1 MKHGFKFLL
10 SVLVLLGFACN
21 LPGSAADPTEPSVV
35 SDVPSIVPPTPL
47 LSEVISIS
55 SELFTETGDKPI
67 YTITAQIPVAQG
79 ADALRLA
86 GFNAVLR
93 KTADDQIIPFRDS
106 VLTLSPLDPISAG
119 SSFNLQY
126 NVVGQALDYWSIKY
140 EIDTYFD
147 GAAHPA
153 HYSATVN
160 YDLDRDRP
168 LTLDELFTPGSNY
181 LQVIADYCKAELTK
195 RDLGFDGFA
204 SGADPLPENYMRWNI
219 SKEGLVITFDEYQV
233 APYAAGPQVVVIPI
247 AQIQNV
253 VVPNSILEIFEKQLQ

>member
-21 LPGSAADPTEPSVV
+21 LPGSVTDPAEPSVV
-35 SDVPSIVPPTPL
+35 SDVPSLVPPTPL
-47 LSEVISIS
+47 LSEIISIL
-55 SELFTETGDKPI
+55 SEPFTETGDKPI

-93 KTADDQIIPFRDS
+93 KTADDQIIPFRDA
-106 VLTLSPLDPISAG
+106 VLTIAPIDPISAG
-119 SSFNLQY
+119 SSFDMQY
-126 NVVGQALDYWSIKY
+126 SVVGQALDYWSIKY
-140 EIDTYFD
+140 EIDSYFD

-168 LTLDELFTPGSNY
+168 FTLDELFTPGSNY
-181 LQVIADYCKAELTK
+181 LQVIADYCKADLAK
-195 RDLGFDGFA
+195 RDIGFDGFA
-204 SGADPLPENYMRWNI
+204 SGADPLPENYTRWNI

-233 APYAAGPQVVVIPI
+233 APYAAGPQVVVIPLS
-247 AQIQNV
+247 ALASVTDTNT
-253 VVPNSILEIFEKQLQ
+253 SILAIFAK